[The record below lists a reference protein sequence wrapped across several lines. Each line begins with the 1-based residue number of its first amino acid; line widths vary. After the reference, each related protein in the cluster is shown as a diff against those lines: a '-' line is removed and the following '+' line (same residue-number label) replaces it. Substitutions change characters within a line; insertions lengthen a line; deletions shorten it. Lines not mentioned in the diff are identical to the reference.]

1 MHGCGGEAFRV
12 YRTCLQ
18 DILAEGA
25 DDAEYKEGV
34 HTEESERC
42 YVCAGGTDDGLN
54 VFPCPRRARKTTWES
69 EGKSCDGD
77 WRRGKT
83 PGLHELGGNKIRW
96 YQTKEHIVSGFICFL
111 CA

>member
-12 YRTCLQ
+12 YRACLQ

-42 YVCAGGTDDGLN
+42 YVRAGGD
-54 VFPCPRRARKTTWES
+54 R
-69 EGKSCDGD
+69 
-77 WRRGKT
+77 
-83 PGLHELGGNKIRW
+83 
-96 YQTKEHIVSGFICFL
+96 
-111 CA
+111 